1 MILKQAQSENYKLV
15 IKSLPTM
22 TKRIKNV
29 IQFANHDKKSKMKN
43 KYEEIFYSWRENLF
57 PHQPKRIFKLLRF
70 IIFPFSPENSISY

>member
-29 IQFANHDKKSKMKN
+29 IQFADHDKKSKMKN
-43 KYEEIFYSWRENLF
+43 KYEEIFYLWRENF
-57 PHQPKRIFKLLRF
+57 
-70 IIFPFSPENSISY
+70 